1 MTRIKV
7 STVYIISPYIAT
19 NNSPPRKFTFL
30 DDTEVGQNISHD
42 TELDE
47 VDDGDLLIR
56 DDDLDD
62 EEEIDELDDE
72 LAGN

>member
-1 MTRIKV
+1 MHSYIK
-7 STVYIISPYIAT
+7 Y
-19 NNSPPRKFTFL
+19 SPPRKLTFP

-47 VDDGDLLIR
+47 ADDGDLLIR

>member
-1 MTRIKV
+1 MA
-7 STVYIISPYIAT
+7 P
-19 NNSPPRKFTFL
+19 NNSPPRKLTFL